1 MGMRVV
7 TYHID
12 LVSSNGCYYDAPGP
26 VLFYYRPMAK
36 GSTIFPIEE
45 KGVWAEVHPKYRNS
59 KKIAKEEGFCMGGDY
74 GVLRMPR
81 YTVQIKI
88 QVFKKNI
95 LDGAVRA
102 QIEDF
107 VRNVASIRIK
117 KLDRSGTLLI
127 SYGDVKLT
135 HKGEHDYEVQF
146 SLGMLFNAL
155 HIRSVPLPYVQNSFV
170 WKS

>member
-1 MGMRVV
+1 MAMRVV

-12 LVSSNGCYYDAPGP
+12 FVSGNGCYYDAPGP

-36 GSTIFPIEE
+36 GSTIFPKEE

-59 KKIAKEEGFCMGGDY
+59 KKIAKEKGSCLGGDY
-74 GVLRMPR
+74 GIIKMPR
-81 YTVQIKI
+81 YTAQAKI
-88 QVFKKNI
+88 QSFKNT
-95 LDGAVRA
+95 LNVVVRD
-102 QIEDF
+102 QIEYF
-107 VRNVASIRIK
+107 VRSVASNRIK

-127 SYGDVKLT
+127 SYGDIKLT
-135 HKGEHDYEVQF
+135 HKGEYEYDVQF
-146 SLGMLFNAL
+146 NVGMLFNAL